1 MSQTLF
7 SLKARNMRMGGFI
20 VMILCVFEISLLV
33 ELRKFYFKPA
43 GNMLFYDTA
52 LCPQFVLALRVA
64 EHGTKRHWLCLFVFV
79 FFYPS

>member
-64 EHGTKRHWLCLFVFV
+64 EHGTKRHWLCLF